1 MAGTNGLPAP
11 KADPERIVFRDMR
24 AEAAKG
30 ATFEPPHWRV
40 AEFERSARKVGLREI
55 GFAEALAEIR
65 RFMGDRSEPR
75 MTLKRPRM
83 TLKL

>member
-1 MAGTNGLPAP
+1 MAGPNGPPAP

-40 AEFERSARKVGLREI
+40 AEFERSANEVGLREI
-55 GFAEALAEIR
+55 EFAQALNAMRTFIGEISR
-65 RFMGDRSEPR
+65 G
-75 MTLKRPRM
+75 
-83 TLKL
+83 